1 MKEKYS
7 YRELKLNYIC
17 SICSK
22 KFEGHGNN
30 SEPFAKGRC
39 CDDCN
44 WNVVIPYRIHLAKM
58 RVEKC

>member
-1 MKEKYS
+1 MK
-7 YRELKLNYIC
+7 ELKLNYIC

-22 KFEGHGNN
+22 KFEGYGNN

-44 WNVVIPYRIHLAKM
+44 WNVVIPYRLHLAKM